1 MSHKDK
7 ISVSGAEFLSGDSKG
22 KCVFFLIQ
30 VMGRTQF
37 LMVVKPHT
45 WGGTQTL
52 PKIRFGL
59 DPTIPDEEGNPT
71 HYHLIKTAYLVLGLR
86 SSGAFFV
93 LERIQSETEHQTNNE
108 FTSIEH
114 L

>member
-1 MSHKDK
+1 
-7 ISVSGAEFLSGDSKG
+7 
-22 KCVFFLIQ
+22 
-30 VMGRTQF
+30 MGRTQF

-45 WGGTQTL
+45 WGGTQTH

-93 LERIQSETEHQTNNE
+93 LERIQSETKHQTNNE